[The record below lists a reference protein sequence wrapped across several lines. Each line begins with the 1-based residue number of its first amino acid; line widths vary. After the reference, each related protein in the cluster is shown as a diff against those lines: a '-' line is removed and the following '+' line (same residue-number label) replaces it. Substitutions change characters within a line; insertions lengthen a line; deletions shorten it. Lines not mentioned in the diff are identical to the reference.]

1 MIATIIRDSSG
12 VVLGARVR
20 QIDAVD
26 ALEGEAETARLGM
39 ELVRC
44 QGFREVLLEGDS
56 ETVTKA
62 IRCWPHISEWRILS
76 LVKEIHD
83 LGSRLHRW

>member
-1 MIATIIRDSSG
+1 MAIRESYAVIATIIRDSSG

-26 ALEGEAETARLGM
+26 ALEGEAEAARLGM

-56 ETVTKA
+56 E
-62 IRCWPHISEWRILS
+62 
-76 LVKEIHD
+76 
-83 LGSRLHRW
+83 SRLHRWQASYVYRDANSLVHHLAR